1 MAKEKAEVKE
11 KTTGLQFAKYDE
23 IMTVN
28 DLMECLKIGEN
39 TAYDLV
45 KSGEIDSFMIGTR
58 NKRVLKQ
65 SVIKYIERSINQGTG
80 AK

>member
-1 MAKEKAEVKE
+1 MAKEREEVKTR
-11 KTTGLQFAKYDE
+11 TTGLQFANYDE